1 MNVYPQA
8 YLDYLI
14 FFQAERDY
22 FECHE
27 VMEAYWKEQSDDP
40 LSLAYLGLI
49 QLAVGLYH
57 QRRGNYAGAVKMLQS
72 SWNHLSCEHIEALGM
87 HPKTLKDRIAERVQ
101 ALQTGTPIYE
111 DIDLPLQD
119 PKLSELC
126 LLECQR
132 LGLLWSRPSDISN
145 EQLIHK
151 HTLRDRTEVIEE
163 RKAQIRKREQQKG
176 VSS

>member
-27 VMEAYWKEQSDDP
+27 VMEAYWKEHPGDPQS
-40 LSLAYLGLI
+40 SAFVGLI

-57 QRRGNYAGAVKMLQS
+57 QRRGNLAGAVKMLQS
-72 SWNHLSCEHIEALGM
+72 SWNHLSEEHIEALGM
-87 HPKTLKDRIAERVQ
+87 DLKTLNDRIAERIE
-101 ALQTGTPIYE
+101 ALKSGTPAYE
-111 DIDLPLQD
+111 DIELPIQD
-119 PKLSELC
+119 PKLLEQC
-126 LLECQR
+126 QRECQR
-132 LGLLWSRPSDISN
+132 LGLLWSGPSDIN
-145 EQLIHK
+145 NKHLIHK
-151 HTLRDRTEVIEE
+151 HTLRDRSELIEQ
-163 RKAQIRKREQQKG
+163 RKEQIRKRQQQKG